1 VALYVTDT
9 HALVWYSQ
17 GRSKKL
23 GRGARAAFE
32 RAETGLALI
41 HVPALVLVEVLEL
54 VQAGKIQLESSAR
67 EWLRGLQSLSGFTVA
82 DLTADVVEAG
92 HELYG
97 ISERSDRLIAATAL
111 VLGLPLITRDPE
123 ISAQSRIQTI
133 W

>member
-1 VALYVTDT
+1 
-9 HALVWYSQ
+9 
-17 GRSKKL
+17 
-23 GRGARAAFE
+23 
-32 RAETGLALI
+32 
-41 HVPALVLVEVLEL
+41 
-54 VQAGKIQLESSAR
+54 
-67 EWLRGLQSLSGFTVA
+67 VA